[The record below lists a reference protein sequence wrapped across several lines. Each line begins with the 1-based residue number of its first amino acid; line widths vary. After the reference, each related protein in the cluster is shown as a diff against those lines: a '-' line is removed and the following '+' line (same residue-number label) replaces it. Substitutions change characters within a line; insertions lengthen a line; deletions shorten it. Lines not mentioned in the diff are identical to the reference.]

1 MASRTALLLGCL
13 SSSLLACSSEGLQD
27 AGLTTAGGTSAG
39 PTSSGASSSATTTS
53 GGTTSAS
60 GTSAGSSGGGSST
73 GGGTTSGAASSTG
86 GSTGGTT
93 GAIPGVCPDTSTSLP
108 DGGFLCGGAVD
119 GGADTWCNYAQCFFS
134 TYCVSCHN
142 PNAAGASSA
151 QDFRQYS
158 QVQLYAPIIRCG
170 VSTHQDTAWDCAS
183 LSFPTTAR
191 QFPVGTGPKPTDANR
206 DRLVA
211 WIDAG
216 LQ

>member
-1 MASRTALLLGCL
+1 MAPRTTLVLGFL
-13 SSSLLACSSEGLQD
+13 SASLLACSGNGLPD
-27 AGLTTAGGTSAG
+27 AGPTTAGGTSAG
-39 PTSSGASSSATTTS
+39 PTSTGSATNTS

-60 GTSAGSSGGGSST
+60 GTSAGSSGGGTTASST
-73 GGGTTSGAASSTG
+73 GGGTTSGASSSSG

-93 GAIPGVCPDTSTSLP
+93 GPAPGECPDTSTALP
-108 DGGFLCGGAVD
+108 DGGFLCGGD
-119 GGADTWCNYAQCFFS
+119 THGGPDTWCNYAQCFFS

-170 VSTHQDTAWDCAS
+170 VSSHQDSAWDCSS
-183 LSFPTTAR
+183 LSFPTSAR
-191 QFPVGTGPKPTDANR
+191 QFPVGSGPKPDDANR